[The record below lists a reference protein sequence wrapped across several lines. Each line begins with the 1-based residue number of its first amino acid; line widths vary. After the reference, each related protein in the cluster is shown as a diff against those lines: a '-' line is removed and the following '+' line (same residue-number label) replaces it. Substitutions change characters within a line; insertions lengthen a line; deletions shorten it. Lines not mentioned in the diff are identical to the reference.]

1 MKNSTYYIIVVL
13 FAVLAGCSKD
23 FLETKPHNS
32 ISESD
37 AFNSPDKVD
46 VALNGLYDLI
56 TNTNFNTHISLTSD
70 IKGGDILVVSTGNY
84 GRFVT
89 EYQYIQA
96 PTVGY
101 GEDFWN
107 NGYKIIANANNAITQ
122 LPAAP
127 IEDSKRS
134 DYLAEARAIR
144 AYAYLHLVR
153 LFSQPYAVDR
163 TSPGIPVLDRVFK
176 YDEEAPSR
184 GTVEQV
190 YTFILDD
197 LLYAHDNISPS
208 RANNA
213 GRLTINAVD
222 ALLAR
227 VYLDMENWEKAS
239 EFAKLARTGY
249 PLVAPEKLLD
259 GFVDPTDEWVWTL
272 VYRSDDNTG
281 YLQIASFF
289 CPYDIGYSTFRAT
302 ESFLNLFAEDD
313 IRRKQ
318 FYVNENKVATGAG
331 DFLQRDGIIFSRD
344 GYLINKFYFRSD
356 WALDVPLIR
365 SAEMY
370 LIEAEAE
377 AELDND
383 DLAQTAL
390 FEVQKRAI
398 TGAVKSTN
406 TGDAL
411 KLEIRDERRKE
422 LFGEGFRL
430 YDITRR
436 KETLVRDE
444 AEHWAP
450 IVLAPGDHRNILPI
464 PQKERDVSGIP
475 QNAGYPN

>member
-1 MKNSTYYIIVVL
+1 MKKSIYSIIL
-13 FAVLAGCSKD
+13 LAAVFITGCSKE

-32 ISESD
+32 ISEAD
-37 AFNSPDKVD
+37 AFNSPDKVE

-70 IKGGDILVVSTGNY
+70 VKGGDILVVSTGNY

-101 GEDFWN
+101 GEGFWS

-122 LPAAP
+122 LPEAP
-127 IEDSKRS
+127 IEETKKA

-153 LFSQPYAVDR
+153 LFSQPYALDKSSAGV
-163 TSPGIPVLDRVFK
+163 PVLDRVFK
-176 YDEEAPSR
+176 YDDEVPSR

-190 YTFILDD
+190 YNFIVDD
-197 LLYAHDNISPS
+197 LLFAHNNLSSS
-208 RANNA
+208 RNNNA
-213 GRLTINAVD
+213 GRLTVNAVD

-239 EFAKLARTGY
+239 EFAKLARAGY
-249 PLVAPEKLLD
+249 PLAAPEKLLE
-259 GFVDPTDEWVWTL
+259 GFVDPTDEWIWTL

-302 ESFLNLFAEDD
+302 ESFIDLFSEDD

-318 FYVNENKVATGAG
+318 FYVNENKVITGAG
-331 DFLQRDGIIFSRD
+331 EFLQRDAIVFSRD
-344 GYLINKFYFRSD
+344 GYLINKYYFRSD
-356 WALDVPLIR
+356 WALDVPMIR

-377 AELDND
+377 SELDHD

-398 TGAVKSTN
+398 TGAVKSAN
-406 TGDAL
+406 TGAAL

-430 YDITRR
+430 YDIARR

-444 AEHWAP
+444 SEHWAP
-450 IVLAPGDHRNILPI
+450 ITLAPGDHRNILPI
-464 PQKERDVSGIP
+464 PQRERDVSGIP
-475 QNAGYPN
+475 QNPGYPD